1 MENCVAGPIK
11 EAKKA
16 SKPKAKK
23 TAKKVPA
30 TGAEEKATTSE
41 CSAKAPIH
49 IHPTQSPLEEI
60 SDLLDN
66 LPIDACMELTRR
78 LLTAIPSLPSG
89 AARTR
94 AVLKTVVLFIAEYGS
109 TA

>member
-1 MENCVAGPIK
+1 MAGPIK
-11 EAKKA
+11 EAEKS

-23 TAKKVPA
+23 TAKKVPT
-30 TGAEEKATTSE
+30 TGTEEKATTSK
-41 CSAKAPIH
+41 CLAKAPNH

-60 SDLLDN
+60 SDHLNN

-78 LLTAIPSLPSG
+78 LFTAIPSLPSG

-94 AVLKTVVLFIAEYGS
+94 AVLKTVVIFIAEYGKK
-109 TA
+109 A

>member
-1 MENCVAGPIK
+1 METCVAGPIK
-11 EAKKA
+11 VAEKA

-23 TAKKVPA
+23 TAKTVPA
-30 TGAEEKATTSE
+30 TDAEEKATTSK
-41 CSAKAPIH
+41 CSAKAPTPIH
-49 IHPTQSPLEEI
+49 STQPPLEEI

-66 LPIDACMELTRR
+66 LPIDACVELTRR
-78 LLTAIPSLPSG
+78 LLTAISLPTV

>member
-1 MENCVAGPIK
+1 MAGPIK
-11 EAKKA
+11 EAEKA

-30 TGAEEKATTSE
+30 TGAEENATTSK
-41 CSAKAPIH
+41 CSAKAPTPTH
-49 IHPTQSPLEEI
+49 STQSPPEEI

-66 LPIDACMELTRR
+66 LPIDACVELTRR
-78 LLTAIPSLPSG
+78 LLTTIPTLPTG

-94 AVLKTVVLFIAEYGS
+94 ANLKTVVLFIAEYGS